1 MSVPLPITPPA
12 IPGYRLERPLGRG
25 GMAMVYLAV
34 QESLERQVALKVM
47 HARFGFDV
55 ELSKR
60 FLHEGRMVARL
71 THPHIIKVFDT
82 GVHQG
87 QYFIAMEYLAGGDLK
102 SRLRHGGLAPLEA
115 IRIAKC
121 LMEALTYAHGQ
132 NIIHRDIKPQNILFY
147 PSGIPVLSDFGIAKW
162 VDSSIVTATNA
173 FLGSPRYMSPEQIN
187 GAPPSVQGDLY
198 AMGVMFHEML
208 TGQVPYVAD
217 SLTALAMK
225 HLTAPLPKLEK
236 SLHLFQPLIDG
247 LMAKQPE
254 ERFADAAAVWRT
266 LEAIELQYRQMESGT
281 HSKVKEPVEPRS
293 SRRVWLS
300 LAAMG
305 LAASGI
311 ASYYYIANLPDGDV
325 AGDGQPAVEQVEEVV
340 AIPTV
345 PQTGE
350 TTPRDSAADYLARGQ
365 WLLGQEQW
373 DAALAMVDEGLGTV
387 PDDPRL
393 LALRAVIADR
403 QERQLAEARAARDQA
418 LAQLFDTALAQR
430 DRGEWAASL
439 ATIDQALAQGGES
452 PEWLNL
458 RQEIQA
464 AQEAAQRRE
473 AAWAQALRQGR
484 ALLIEQRFA
493 AALEAVA
500 GGLAQGESAEL
511 LALRQEIQAAQEAAQ
526 RRETAW
532 AQALRQGRA
541 LLIERRFAAALE
553 AVAGG
558 LAQGESTELL
568 ALRDSILAAQEAQR
582 RAAKAEAE
590 AEAEAETAAEDALA
604 QQLATCETHLA
615 ANRLTTGR
623 SGSALVCYREVLAQD
638 PDNTAALA
646 GLEAIIN
653 RYGGWIESNLARN
666 RLDRAELY
674 WQRLTEVDRDHPM
687 AVALRRRLDQAQ
699 AEAEEAQLAAE
710 RQRQQVLTRQA
721 QEAEEQRQ
729 RTEALERQRRQ
740 EQARQQREAELQRQQ
755 REAELQRQQREA
767 ELQRQQVA
775 AAKAPPV
782 SNQNN
787 GITGIAVDGISLAS
801 FERND
806 IQKTF
811 GGLVGRMPSRDQL
824 VRLAY
829 RIYRTHGIVVALI
842 LGRSG
847 GSQILTVDARRR
859 LDVHRK
865 WKVEQGRVSQSEFVK
880 ETGFEIRGF

>member
-1 MSVPLPITPPA
+1 M
-12 IPGYRLERPLGRG
+12 
-25 GMAMVYLAV
+25 
-34 QESLERQVALKVM
+34 
-47 HARFGFDV
+47 
-55 ELSKR
+55 
-60 FLHEGRMVARL
+60 
-71 THPHIIKVFDT
+71 
-82 GVHQG
+82 
-87 QYFIAMEYLAGGDLK
+87 
-102 SRLRHGGLAPLEA
+102 
-115 IRIAKC
+115 
-121 LMEALTYAHGQ
+121 
-132 NIIHRDIKPQNILFY
+132 
-147 PSGIPVLSDFGIAKW
+147 
-162 VDSSIVTATNA
+162 
-173 FLGSPRYMSPEQIN
+173 
-187 GAPPSVQGDLY
+187 
-198 AMGVMFHEML
+198 
-208 TGQVPYVAD
+208 
-217 SLTALAMK
+217 
-225 HLTAPLPKLEK
+225 
-236 SLHLFQPLIDG
+236 
-247 LMAKQPE
+247 
-254 ERFADAAAVWRT
+254 
-266 LEAIELQYRQMESGT
+266 
-281 HSKVKEPVEPRS
+281 
-293 SRRVWLS
+293 
-300 LAAMG
+300 
-305 LAASGI
+305 
-311 ASYYYIANLPDGDV
+311 
-325 AGDGQPAVEQVEEVV
+325 
-340 AIPTV
+340 
-345 PQTGE
+345 
-350 TTPRDSAADYLARGQ
+350 
-365 WLLGQEQW
+365 
-373 DAALAMVDEGLGTV
+373 
-387 PDDPRL
+387 
-393 LALRAVIADR
+393 
-403 QERQLAEARAARDQA
+403 
-418 LAQLFDTALAQR
+418 
-430 DRGEWAASL
+430 
-439 ATIDQALAQGGES
+439 
-452 PEWLNL
+452 
-458 RQEIQA
+458 
-464 AQEAAQRRE
+464 
-473 AAWAQALRQGR
+473 
-484 ALLIEQRFA
+484 
-493 AALEAVA
+493 A

-541 LLIERRFAAALE
+541 LLIEQRFAAALE

-755 REAELQRQQREA
+755 REAELQRQQ
-767 ELQRQQVA
+767 VA